1 MSDDEAVTLR
11 RQIDQQF
18 SETLR
23 DYYTRQCDVS
33 ERLTRID
40 ETLNQLKVDFDAG
53 RQSRMTIQE
62 QQTSIHERLTS
73 LSARFIDH
81 INDESAERA
90 LLQEMT
96 RTVAAHSER
105 LTILERMQI
114 ALWSVVGTL
123 AAGGVAWVIGHLTL
137 AAAKG

>member
-1 MSDDEAVTLR
+1 MSDEAITLR

-18 SETLR
+18 SETPR
-23 DYYTRQCDVS
+23 DYYNRQCDVS

-40 ETLNQLKVDFDAG
+40 EALAQLKIDFDAG

-62 QQTSIHERLTS
+62 QQTTITERLS
-73 LSARFIDH
+73 ALSVRFIEH
-81 INDESAERA
+81 INDESAERS

-105 LTILERMQI
+105 LTVLERMQI
-114 ALWSVVGTL
+114 ALWSVVGTVST
-123 AAGGVAWVIGHLTL
+123 GGVVWVIGHLSMM
-137 AAAKG
+137 AARP